1 MLPVIVAGIAVPIV
15 VAFAIAGP
23 GLGLAVGALAV
34 LALVVVAVRT
44 RPDGRIEVATSPDR
58 RRRIL
63 VVLAAPIEDEAS
75 VGEIAAAAGVDE
87 EGAAAE
93 VVVLAPA
100 RSRFLDRW
108 ATDLTRAREAAQ
120 RNLVISV
127 ASLAKAEVE
136 ASASVGDEDLVQAT
150 EDRLRLFPATEVIL
164 ATPAAGEDPRAAAA
178 ARRLRSRLD
187 IPFRHVQLGGAEP
200 S

>member
-1 MLPVIVAGIAVPIV
+1 MPLIVAAIAVPIV
-15 VAFAIAGP
+15 AAFALVGP

-34 LALVVVAVRT
+34 LAIVVVAVRS
-44 RPDGRIEVATSPDR
+44 RPNGRIEVAPSPDR

-63 VVLAAPIEDEAS
+63 VVLSAPIEDEAS
-75 VGEIAAAAGVDE
+75 VGAIAAAAEVDE
-87 EGAAAE
+87 TGATTE

-100 RSRFLDRW
+100 RSSFLDRW

-120 RNLVISV
+120 RDLVISV
-127 ASLAKAEVE
+127 ASLAKADVE

-150 EDRLRLFPATEVIL
+150 EDRLRSFPATEVIL
-164 ATPAAGEDPRAAAA
+164 ATPAAAEDPRADAA

-187 IPFRHVQLGGAEP
+187 IPFRHVRLGGRRP
-200 S
+200 G

>member
-1 MLPVIVAGIAVPIV
+1 MLPLIVAAIAVPIV
-15 VAFAIAGP
+15 FAFAIAGP

-34 LALVVVAVRT
+34 LALVVVAARSG
-44 RPDGRIEVATSPDR
+44 PNGRIEVAPSPDR

-63 VVLAAPIEDEAS
+63 VVLSAPIEDEES
-75 VGEIAAAAGVDE
+75 VAEIATAAEVDD
-87 EGAAAE
+87 EGASAE

-100 RSRFLDRW
+100 RSGFLDRW

-127 ASLAKAEVE
+127 ASLAKADVE

-150 EDRLRLFPATEVIL
+150 EDRLRSFPATEVIL
-164 ATPAAGEDPRAAAA
+164 ATPAAAEDPGAASAA
-178 ARRLRSRLD
+178 QRLRSRLD
-187 IPFRHVQLGGAEP
+187 IPFRHVQLGAP
-200 S
+200 